1 MARQPV
7 NLNNQ
12 NNDLDTLFGNTS
24 NFNARDSSNN
34 LVASNPRSNPRV
46 QTLETN
52 RDQNNRLLDL
62 SLAGPS
68 SNLTTM
74 TNTGSETN
82 ILEACSRSR
91 GSEEQQD
98 TLLNISDKSASL
110 ISGKKMGTVYLEG

>member
-24 NFNARDSSNN
+24 NFNGRDSSNN
-34 LVASNPRSNPRV
+34 LVASNSRSNPRG
-46 QTLETN
+46 QTLETIK
-52 RDQNNRLLDL
+52 DQNNRLLDL
-62 SLAGPS
+62 SIAGPS

-74 TNTGSETN
+74 TNTSSETN
-82 ILEACSRSR
+82 ILDACARSR

>member
-12 NNDLDTLFGNTS
+12 NNDLDTLFGTS
-24 NFNARDSSNN
+24 NFNGRDSSNN
-34 LVASNPRSNPRV
+34 LVASNSRSNPRG
-46 QTLETN
+46 QTLETIK
-52 RDQNNRLLDL
+52 DQNNRLLDL

-82 ILEACSRSR
+82 ILDACARSR

-98 TLLNISDKSASL
+98 TLLNISDKSTSL